1 LLMLASSLNCSL
13 KWTNVVRQSKV

>member
-1 LLMLASSLNCSL
+1 SSLNCSL